1 MISRQILNPPT
12 PESNTKIRTETDLL
26 EAEGL
31 AESVD
36 PIGNWDGSV
45 KGALLLVCRDTQT
58 LS

>member
-1 MISRQILNPPT
+1 MISRQILKPPT

-26 EAEGL
+26 ESEAL

-45 KGALLLVCRDTQT
+45 KGVLLLVFSDTQT